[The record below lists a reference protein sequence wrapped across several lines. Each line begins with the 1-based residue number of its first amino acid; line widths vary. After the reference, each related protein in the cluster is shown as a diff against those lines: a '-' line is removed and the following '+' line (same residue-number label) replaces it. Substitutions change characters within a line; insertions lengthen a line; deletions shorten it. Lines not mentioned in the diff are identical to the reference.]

1 MKSKKNKL
9 QTESINNPGSIPS
22 NNWITTTI
30 GDIIGKD
37 GGHIKTGPF
46 GTVLKAHEYSTHGVP
61 IISVGEIRYGTIKI
75 NDSTPR
81 APIEV
86 VKRLPTFLLKEG
98 DIVFARKG
106 SVDRSAFIRFEQNGW
121 FLGSDGIR
129 LRLPKTCDSQ
139 FIAYQLQTPMIR
151 NWFLHHATGSTML
164 SLNQKI
170 IERIPIVLP
179 SLLEQQ
185 KIAKILNIMDKN
197 IELKLQMIK
206 LPEIIGNIIF
216 KKWFIDYDF
225 SNKKIIYNDEL
236 KKYIPIGW
244 DVENYGKLL
253 TFEKG
258 IEPGS
263 KNYLT
268 ESNEN
273 SIKFYRVRE
282 MADNS
287 ICKTFVEQSLI
298 KNTISEYEDI
308 LVFFDGTVGRV
319 QTGIIGSY
327 SSGIRKVYSKDNY
340 FSKPFIYFLMKSET
354 IQQILWESST
364 GSIILHAG
372 SSLKNMIDVIPEK
385 KLLDEFSKISLP
397 LFRQIIQC
405 KREIETLSQ
414 IKDSLL
420 PKLMSGEI
428 RV

>member
-1 MKSKKNKL
+1 MKFKKKKL
-9 QTESINNPGSIPS
+9 QTKSGNIYNSISTDS
-22 NNWITTTI
+22 WISTTI
-30 GDIIGKD
+30 GDIIAKD

-61 IISVGEIRYGTIKI
+61 IISVGEIGYGTIKI

-86 VKRLPTFLLKEG
+86 VKRLPEFLLEEG
-98 DIVFARKG
+98 DIVFGRKG
-106 SVDRSAFIRFEQNGW
+106 SVDRSAFIKSKQNGW

-129 LRLPKTCDSQ
+129 LRLPKTYNSQ
-139 FIAYQLQTPMIR
+139 FIAYQLQTPIIR

-179 SLLEQQ
+179 SLLEQ
-185 KIAKILNIMDKN
+185 KNIVDILNIIDEN
-197 IELKLQMIK
+197 IELKLQMFK
-206 LPEIIGNIIF
+206 LPETIGNIIF

-225 SNKKIIYNDEL
+225 SNEKTIYNNEV
-236 KKYIPIGW
+236 KKHIPVGW
-244 DVENYGKLL
+244 NVENYGKLL

-268 ESNEN
+268 EPDEN
-273 SIKFYRVRE
+273 SIKFYRVRD
-282 MADNS
+282 MADNA
-287 ICKTFVEQSLI
+287 ICKIFVNQSLT
-298 KNTISEYEDI
+298 KNTRSGYEDV
-308 LVFFDGTVGRV
+308 LVSFDGTVGRV
-319 QTGIIGSY
+319 QIGIVGSY
-327 SSGIRKVYSKDNY
+327 SSGIRKVYSKDNH
-340 FSKPFIYFLMKSET
+340 FSNPFIYFLMKSET
-354 IQQILWESST
+354 IQQILSECST

-372 SSLKNMIDVIPEK
+372 SSLKNMIDAIPDK
-385 KLLDEFSKISLP
+385 KLLDEFSKMSFP

-405 KREIETLSQ
+405 KREIETLFQ

-428 RV
+428 QL